1 MRHGTHRMERAI
13 VAVTKPSQRKDMSKR
28 FSILAAA
35 LVASGR
41 SHLTVSLD
49 HSASRLLELPPRQF
63 DDLSIKERSRL
74 VFADLDD
81 GLLGGAGENSAPC
94 EDSWPL

>member
-1 MRHGTHRMERAI
+1 
-13 VAVTKPSQRKDMSKR
+13 MSKR

-41 SHLTVSLD
+41 SHLTASLV

-63 DDLSIKERSRL
+63 DDLIEERSRP
-74 VFADLDD
+74 VFADPDD
-81 GLLGGAGENSAPC
+81 
-94 EDSWPL
+94 

>member
-1 MRHGTHRMERAI
+1 
-13 VAVTKPSQRKDMSKR
+13 MSKR

-41 SHLTVSLD
+41 GHLTATLD
-49 HSASRLLELPPRQF
+49 RSASRQLELPPRQF
-63 DDLSIKERSRL
+63 DHLSIEERSRL
-74 VFADLDD
+74 VFADPDD
-81 GLLGGAGENSAPC
+81 GLLGGEDENYAIPR